1 MDTTLKNHHKATAVL
16 ICFII
21 HSILIVTI
29 MIVDMHTN
37 TEYEPI
43 ILIANQEQEEALQE
57 KTSMQSMQQEEW
69 VAMSSSG
76 LPSASFNTAPSLP
89 AIQDHDTMPQMAQ
102 ESIEQPTNNQPTQ
115 AAQEEIPQAEQ
126 TVLEKSLDEVL
137 ELATQF
143 MQERTPQEEK
153 KTEDKP
159 AKALAEE
166 NSPTLEK
173 FTQKQKQITLAQ
185 IAQGFVSYMQQAP
198 SEGSGVDSGMDVV
211 SNKHGKASMNQLQQL
226 HYCQKIIGCIVN
238 SYKINRFNSPGGHQ
252 DNKLCVHLAL
262 KQDGSIH
269 TLRLVQSSGNS
280 MLDQFVLATFKDASS
295 SFPPLPQTFKQIP
308 YHLPFFNIDRI
319 ESLQTTQGW
328 YIDNRHS

>member
-1 MDTTLKNHHKATAVL
+1 MDATLKNHHKAAAVL

-29 MIVDMHTN
+29 MIVDMHT
-37 TEYEPI
+37 TEHEPI
-43 ILIANQEQEEALQE
+43 ILIADQEQQEDLHE

-69 VAMSSSG
+69 VAMSSG

-89 AIQDHDTMPQMAQ
+89 AIQDHDTTPQMAQ
-102 ESIEQPTNNQPTQ
+102 EPAEQPTDSQPTEMAQEVSAQPEQ
-115 AAQEEIPQAEQ
+115 AA
-126 TVLEKSLDEVL
+126 LEKSLEEVL

-143 MQERTPQEEK
+143 LQEREPLKAVEAEN
-153 KTEDKP
+153 KP
-159 AKALAEE
+159 AE
-166 NSPTLEK
+166 SPTKKIEPKIEK
-173 FTQKQKQITLAQ
+173 FSQKQKQITLAQ
-185 IAQGFVSYMQQAP
+185 IAQGFVSHMQQAP
-198 SEGSGVDSGMDVV
+198 SQESGVDSGMDVV

-269 TLRLVQSSGNS
+269 TLRIVQSSGNS

>member
-37 TEYEPI
+37 AEHEPI
-43 ILIANQEQEEALQE
+43 ILIANQEQENALQE
-57 KTSMQSMQQEEW
+57 PTSMQSMPQEEW
-69 VAMSSSG
+69 VAMSSG
-76 LPSASFNTAPSLP
+76 LPNASFNAAPTPP
-89 AIQDHDTMPQMAQ
+89 AIQENAIQEIAQ
-102 ESIEQPTNNQPTQ
+102 ESTEQPADIQPTQ
-115 AAQEEIPQAEQ
+115 IAQKEPTQAQQ
-126 TVLEKSLDEVL
+126 TALEKSLDEVL

-143 MQERTPQEEK
+143 MQERAPQETKKAEAKPVESPAEK
-153 KTEDKP
+153 IESK
-159 AKALAEE
+159 
-166 NSPTLEK
+166 LEK

-185 IAQGFVSYMQQAP
+185 IAQGFVSHMQQAP
-198 SEGSGVDSGMDVV
+198 SEGSGMDSGMDVA
-211 SNKHGKASMNQLQQL
+211 SNKHGQASMNQLQQL

-238 SYKINRFNSPGGHQ
+238 SYKINRFNLPGVQ
-252 DNKLCVHLAL
+252 QENRLCVHLAL

-269 TLRLVQSSGNS
+269 TLRLVQSSGNN

-328 YIDNRHS
+328 YIDSRHS